1 MTSVSSG
8 AAGAA
13 ITTTRRLPLLTWLRM
28 YLRLFAVQGSWNYE
42 TLLGNGIAF
51 CMEPALRLLPGGRGG
66 EQYAQALARHA
77 RYFNSHPYFAGL
89 AVGALARAELDGV
102 APTLIERFRTALG
115 GPLGSVG
122 DRLVWASWLPLC
134 SLIALLVFG
143 LDARPMAVV
152 AIFLVLYNLGHLSL
166 RAWGLRVGFEKG
178 LRVADA
184 LGNPLIRRGPQY
196 IGVAAAVLAGIAIPL
211 AANRIIGAGREMSAV
226 VTVIAI
232 AGGVLLSRLGGR
244 AEGWRLALAIL
255 AVFVLYSVVR

>member
-1 MTSVSSG
+1 MTSGSAATSG
-8 AAGAA
+8 VATFSG
-13 ITTTRRLPLLTWLRM
+13 TRLPLFTWLRM
-28 YLRLFAVQGSWNYE
+28 YLRLFAVQGAWNYE

-66 EQYAQALARHA
+66 ERYAQALARHA
-77 RYFNSHPYFAGL
+77 RYFNAHPYFAGL

-102 APTLIERFRTALG
+102 EPALIERFRIALG

-134 SLIALLVFG
+134 SLIALVSFG
-143 LDARPMAVV
+143 LDTRPLAVV
-152 AIFLVLYNLGHLSL
+152 AIFLLLYNLGALSL

-184 LGNPLIRRGPQY
+184 LGNPLLRRGPQY
-196 IGVAAAVLAGIAIPL
+196 IGVVAAVLAGIAIPL
-211 AANRIIGAGREMSAV
+211 AANRVIGAGRETAAE

-255 AVFVLYSVVR
+255 ALYVLYSVVR

>member
-1 MTSVSSG
+1 MTTATG
-8 AAGAA
+8 
-13 ITTTRRLPLLTWLRM
+13 TRRLPLGTWLRV

-42 TLLGNGIAF
+42 TLIGNGIAF

-66 EQYAQALARHA
+66 KAYTEALSRHA
-77 RYFNSHPYFAGL
+77 RYFNAHPYFAGV

-102 APTLIERFRTALG
+102 PPAMIDRFRIALG

-134 SLIALLVFG
+134 SLVALGAFG
-143 LDARPMAVV
+143 LDARPLVV
-152 AIFLVLYNLGHLSL
+152 MTIFLLLYNLGHFSL

-184 LGNPLIRRGPQY
+184 LGHPLFRRGPQY
-196 IGVAAAVLAGIAIPL
+196 VGAAAALLAGISIPL
-211 AANRIIGAGREMSAV
+211 TANRIVADGRALTAA
-226 VTVIAI
+226 VTVVAI
-232 AGGVLLSRLGGR
+232 VGGVLLSRFGER

-255 AVFVLYSVVR
+255 ALFVLYSVIG